1 MRVGEVVGRIGQ
13 GTGCKWQDAGWRQRS
28 EIETEVDM
36 DKKRPREWG
45 IAPGIFEPG
54 KLNAITDVAGVRV
67 GQVTLVEG
75 EDIRT
80 GVTAVLPHAGNV
92 YQDRV
97 PAGLAVGN
105 GFGKLTGSTQLND
118 LGELE
123 TPIVLTNTLSV
134 HDAAS
139 ALTGWTLQQKGNEAV
154 RSVNAVAGETNDGY
168 LNDIR
173 HRVVNEE
180 HVRQALSTARKGPV
194 AEGAVGAGT
203 GTVCF
208 GWKGGIGS
216 SSRRL
221 PDDMGGYLL
230 GVLVQTNFG
239 GSLQMMGV
247 PLYDIHEK
255 QVPTGDDGS
264 IIIVIATDA
273 PLSDRNC
280 RRLAWRSF
288 AGLARS
294 GSSLSNESGDFAIA
308 FSTASGVRRSALL
321 RRQVS
326 RPLELPNEMLSP
338 LFQATIEATEE
349 AIYNSLWAAETMTGY
364 RGRTVYALPREAV
377 LARLKKVNYL
387 KR

>member
-1 MRVGEVVGRIGQ
+1 
-13 GTGCKWQDAGWRQRS
+13 
-28 EIETEVDM
+28 M

-221 PDDMGGYLL
+221 PDELGGYLL

>member
-1 MRVGEVVGRIGQ
+1 
-13 GTGCKWQDAGWRQRS
+13 
-28 EIETEVDM
+28 M
-36 DKKRPREWG
+36 DKKRPRDWG
-45 IAPGIFEPG
+45 IAPGIFATG
-54 KLNAITDVAGVRV
+54 KLNAITDVPGVRV
-67 GQVTLVEG
+67 GQVTLLEG

-92 YQDRV
+92 FQDRV
-97 PAGLAVGN
+97 PAGLSMGN
-105 GFGKLTGSTQLND
+105 GFGKLTGATQLKEF
-118 LGELE
+118 GELE

-139 ALTGWTLQQKGNEAV
+139 ALIGWTLERKGNEAV
-154 RSVNAVAGETNDGY
+154 RSVNPVACETNDGY

-173 HRVVNEE
+173 RRMISEG
-180 HVRQALSTARKGPV
+180 HVRQALSRARKGPV
-194 AEGAVGAGT
+194 VEGAVGAGT

-216 SSRRL
+216 SSRHL

-239 GSLQMMGV
+239 GSLQMVGV

-255 QVPTGDDGS
+255 QVPTGADGS
-264 IIIVIATDA
+264 IIILVATDA

-294 GSSLSNESGDFAIA
+294 GSSFSNESGDYAIA
-308 FSTASGVRRSALL
+308 FSTASGVRRSALR

-326 RPLELPNEMLSP
+326 RPLELPNELLSP
-338 LFQATIEATEE
+338 LFQAAIEATEE
-349 AIYNSLWAAETMTGY
+349 AIYNSLWAAETMIGY
-364 RGRTVYALPREAV
+364 RGRTVYALPCEAV
-377 LARLKKVNYL
+377 LARLKKVGYL
-387 KR
+387 DR